1 MLRKCKSVFGAG
13 RMLIF
18 TSFFCY
24 IMLNRKPTLFILL
37 AGLSLLGLLLV
48 QGYWFGKAFS
58 LEERAFDE
66 KVHLSLRAFAHG
78 VLKQGGDTTTRIRP
92 VEQPAANQYRV
103 ALSAPVTYATI
114 HALLQQELASQ
125 GVLAPYELALYLPR
139 SPALVVGGRV
149 NPAADPK
156 ADPGCIKRE
165 TTPAE
170 YEVAIT
176 FPGKQSHLAE
186 SLHIWYFSFL
196 ALLLV
201 GVVFLYGFSLLR
213 QQQQLAVAKRDFLNN
228 MTHELKT
235 PLANIALASEVLQN
249 PAVTLSRPKALHYAS
264 LVYKETKRLE
274 AQVSRV
280 LEMARLEKGELLL
293 QLNTV
298 DVHGLIREIAAVV
311 ALPVE
316 KRGGSLRM
324 ELHALQSIV
333 QADAHH
339 LKNVLY
345 NLLEN
350 AEKYSLEIPAITIAT
365 RNVGDQLVISVKDQG
380 KGMGLERELIF
391 EPFFRAS
398 NGNRHD
404 TKGFGLGLSYVKKVV
419 EAHQGRI
426 QVNSELQQGS
436 QFDVFLRCA

>member
-1 MLRKCKSVFGAG
+1 
-13 RMLIF
+13 
-18 TSFFCY
+18 
-24 IMLNRKPTLFILL
+24 MLNRKSTLFILL
-37 AGLSLLGLLLV
+37 AGFCLLGLLLV

-66 KVHLSLRAFAHG
+66 KVHLSLRAVAHG
-78 VLKQGGDTTTRIRP
+78 VLKQRGDPTTRIRP

-103 ALSAPVTYATI
+103 ALAAPVTYATV
-114 HALLQQELASQ
+114 HELVQQELASQ
-125 GVLAPYELALYLPR
+125 RVLEPYELALFLPR
-139 SPALVVGGRV
+139 SPVPVVGGLV
-149 NPAADPK
+149 NPVADPK
-156 ADPGCIKRE
+156 GDPACIKRE

-176 FPGKQSHLAE
+176 FPGKKLHLAE

-201 GVVFLYGFSLLR
+201 GLVFLYGFSLLR

-249 PAVTLSRPKALHYAS
+249 PAATLSRPKALHYAS

-280 LEMARLEKGELLL
+280 LEMARLEKGELSL
-293 QLNTV
+293 QLNPV
-298 DVHGLIREIAAVV
+298 DVHGLIKEIASVV

-316 KRGGSLRM
+316 KRGGSLCM
-324 ELHALQSIV
+324 ELHAPQSIV

-350 AEKYSLEIPAITIAT
+350 AEKYSLQIPAITIST
-365 RNVGDQLVISVKDQG
+365 RNVGNQLVISVKDQG
-380 KGMGLERELIF
+380 KGMELERELIF
-391 EPFFRAS
+391 EPFFRAAS
-398 NGNRHD
+398 GNRHD

-419 EAHQGRI
+419 EAHRGRI
-426 QVNSELQQGS
+426 QVNSQLQQGS